1 MIREIRLQ
9 DYKGHHDTTIPCE
22 RFTVLVGA
30 NGVGKSSVLQAVDD
44 VGSLATQGTRSSLSQ
59 ADALALRHGRGG
71 GGLRVT
77 LSYETDGQHWKLG
90 FHAPARDAPPALIY
104 AAGDAALTT
113 LSVAE
118 FQRRSSRDTL
128 GLPFDAALLASQT
141 RLMRLDPARLSEP
154 SSITDVARPLRE
166 NGSGL
171 ASLLTEMKL
180 GDDQRF
186 KDLNAAVHAVVPR
199 VTALKVARKLAPE
212 TQTQVMQLEG
222 QAVPIT
228 KIVNTLFDVLT
239 VRFDD
244 EVDLPASEASDGT
257 LLVLGVLAL
266 LYGPAEP
273 RVVLLDDLDRGLHPE
288 AQVALVRALRG
299 ILDRRPHVQI
309 IATTHSP
316 DLVNAMRPEEVVVLG
331 RSPDGVRAK
340 RLIDHP
346 RHKALR
352 SLTSGEFWLA
362 EGEAW
367 VTQ

>member
-1 MIREIRLQ
+1 MIREIRLEN
-9 DYKGHHDTTIPCE
+9 YKGHRDTTIPCE

-44 VGSLATQGTRSSLSQ
+44 VGSLATRGMRSPL
-59 ADALALRHGRGG
+59 ALAEAFTHRHGRGE

-77 LSYETDGQHWKLG
+77 LSHEAHGQRWALG
-90 FHAPARDAPPALIY
+90 YATTARDEAPALVYAVGDDALK
-104 AAGDAALTT
+104 T
-113 LSVAE
+113 LGIVD
-118 FQRRSSRDTL
+118 FQQRSSLAKL
-128 GLPFDAALLASQT
+128 GLPVDAAPIASRT
-141 RLMRLDPARLSEP
+141 RLMRLDPPRLAEP
-154 SSITDVARPLRE
+154 SSITNVSQPLRE
-166 NGSGL
+166 NGYGL
-171 ASLLTEMKL
+171 ASLLAEMKL

-186 KDLNAAVHAVVPR
+186 NELNAAVRAVVPR
-199 VTALKVARKLAPE
+199 VTALKVARRFAPE
-212 TQTQVMQLEG
+212 TRTRVMQVEG

-228 KIVNTLFDVLT
+228 ESVNTLFDVLT

-257 LLVLGVLAL
+257 LLVIGVLAL
-266 LYGPAEP
+266 LHDPAAP

-288 AQVALVRALRG
+288 AQVALVKSLRA
-299 ILDRRPHVQI
+299 ILDQRLHVQI

-331 RSPDGVRAK
+331 RGPDGVRAK

-346 RHKALR
+346 QHEELR

-367 VTQ
+367 AAQ